1 MFFGYSEK
9 VKIKVLCF
17 VEMIDFFVEISLCY
31 DGGERGKYCFV
42 MFLFFSILKYVILD
56 IFIMYDFKINLKW
69 ICNVLVVFI
78 F

>member
-42 MFLFFSILKYVILD
+42 MFLFFSIVKYVILD
-56 IFIMYDFKINLKW
+56 IFIMYDFKINL
-69 ICNVLVVFI
+69 
-78 F
+78 